1 MPLRRGQMVKMAEGK
16 DFRGSPVRGNTP
28 CRASRSDDSVL
39 WNSAEKQKGAAPS
52 VRDRPWRE
60 GFVALPKP

>member
-52 VRDRPWRE
+52 VRDRP
-60 GFVALPKP
+60 